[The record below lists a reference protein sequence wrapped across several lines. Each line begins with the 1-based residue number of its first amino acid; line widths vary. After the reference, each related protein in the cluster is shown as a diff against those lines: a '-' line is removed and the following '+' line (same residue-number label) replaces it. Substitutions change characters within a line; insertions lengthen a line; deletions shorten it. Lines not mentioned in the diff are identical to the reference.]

1 MRRRIALQL
10 SSTRLSGA
18 FVHCSDSQVLINV
31 SDAQPSLVRAG
42 GFAHGAGGV
51 EARGLEVH
59 IKARIGSFPS
69 VREFQLMV
77 FSDQYHASIDQ
88 VRLDVVLR
96 LISASSEALPPPP
109 PIFFPVRSHAVVCA
123 LSISISLSALALV
136 RSDLESASPRDAP
149 PRHPRLPGEHVNE
162 PSPDAGRQL

>member
-96 LISASSEALPPPP
+96 LISASSEALPPS
-109 PIFFPVRSHAVVCA
+109 VRSHAVVCA